1 MLHIIRCAK
10 LRELKNTVNALYR
23 IGNDHIVFAH
33 IHEACHSKRYNGRYD
48 DIKQH
53 VKQQLR
59 SHRAVREPESTD
71 YQESENAVYR
81 QRIQHHRS
89 AHIERIRRRPLLV
102 IVDRSLEFFKR
113 EHGLAEGFHDRD
125 AADILNCLV

>member
-10 LRELKNTVNALYR
+10 LREIENTVNAVDR
-23 IGNDHIVFAH
+23 VGNDHVVFAH
-33 IHEACHSKRYNGRYD
+33 IHKACHRKRYNGRYD

-59 SHRAVREPESTD
+59 SYRAVREPERPD
-71 YQESENAVYR
+71 DKECENAVYR
-81 QRIQHHRS
+81 QRIQHHRPTQ
-89 AHIERIRRRPLLV
+89 IERIRRRPLF
-102 IVDRSLEFFKR
+102 IIIDSSLEFFKR
-113 EHGLAEGFHDRD
+113 EYGLAEGFHDRD